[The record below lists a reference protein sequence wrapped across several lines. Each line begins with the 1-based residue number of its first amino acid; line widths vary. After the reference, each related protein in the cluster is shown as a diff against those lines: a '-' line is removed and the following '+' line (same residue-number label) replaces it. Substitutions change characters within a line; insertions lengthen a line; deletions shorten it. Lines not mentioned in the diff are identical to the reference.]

1 MNYNLKNPIINLF
14 HFVNEV
20 QNLKFLEATLYID
33 HENGDPKNPGPMI
46 EWTENSTEQKTS

>member
-1 MNYNLKNPIINLF
+1 MNYNMKNPIINLF